1 MANKSYEMVQFKD
14 VLPIIIESY
23 YKDFPY
29 ARNKKIPVSI
39 SVSLPGNAY
48 DAFTKDPSWMQR
60 AQQKISEG
68 IKKWL
73 RLANEAAKNG
83 AGKFSEDQREA
94 KYYLFLGKEM
104 ESMKKTFENAAQKEC
119 VNIIKEYKKEQ
130 DNLEEYRIKAAA
142 KIAVSGVSTA
152 CSAVLAVLTGGAAA
166 PLFIIATCRS
176 AAGIAQECIKLASTV
191 DTTAKYVKGELKILS
206 AFMLD
211 SNYKLFEAREKFLKY
226 ENEQEET
233 NAKYEQLK
241 SRILELQ
248 QRIGKAG
255 KTKEQD
261 AKNKQKLE
269 AARKDMDANSKER
282 AALEKKMATLK
293 KEQEK
298 IEKSVNAPKGL
309 FRKIFKSG
317 RKSATELGLG
327 ALSGV
332 VGLETPSLAN
342 CKSHIELHDTNIG
355 KVSGLSHKLSTS
367 LYGAMDK
374 QKETLSASATA
385 FATAKNNIKA
395 KFAEILKNNPG
406 NAAKITTALGTALKQ
421 LDKAQKNY
429 EAAIKKAE
437 GMLNTLINDIIAA
450 NEKVDES
457 KELNAK
463 FRQAIELLHKGVP
476 NALDYTATVVSLGT
490 GLALGFGAGLGSG
503 AAEIAATIGDA
514 TQGLVAELGAIVI
527 DEIG

>member
-1 MANKSYEMVQFKD
+1 MANKSYNIVQFRD

-29 ARNKKIPVSI
+29 ARSKKIPVSI
-39 SVSLPGNAY
+39 SVSLRDDVH
-48 DAFTKDPSWMQR
+48 DAFTKDPSWMLR

-83 AGKFSEDQREA
+83 ADKFPEDQREA
-94 KYYLFLGKEM
+94 KYFLFLGKEM

-119 VNIIKEYKKEQ
+119 LGIIKQYTEEQ
-130 DNLEEYRIKAAA
+130 DKLKEYRTKAAGKLA
-142 KIAVSGVSTA
+142 ITGVSTA
-152 CSAVLAVLTGGAAA
+152 CSVVLTVLTGGAAA
-166 PLFIIATCRS
+166 PLFIIAVCRT
-176 AAGIAQECIKLASTV
+176 AAGIVQECAKLASTV
-191 DTTAKYVKGELKILS
+191 DTTAKYVTGELKILS
-206 AFMLD
+206 AFMQD
-211 SNYKLFEAREKFLKY
+211 SNYKLFEAREKFFKY
-226 ENEQEET
+226 EIEYAET

-255 KTKEQD
+255 KTKDQD
-261 AKNKQKLE
+261 AKNKQKIE
-269 AARKDMDANSKER
+269 AARKDMEANSKER
-282 AALEKKMATLK
+282 AALEKKMAALK

-309 FRKIFKSG
+309 FKKIFKSG

-332 VGLETPSLAN
+332 VGLETPSLAS

-355 KVSGLSHKLSTS
+355 KVSRLSHNLSTS
-367 LYGAMDK
+367 LNDVMDK
-374 QKETLSASATA
+374 QKETLSGSAAA
-385 FATAKNNIKA
+385 FATAKNDIKT
-395 KFAEILKNNPG
+395 KFAEIIKKNPA
-406 NAAKITTALGTALKQ
+406 NAVKIKAALNTALGQ

-429 EAAIKKAE
+429 ETGIKKIE
-437 GMLNTLINDIIAA
+437 GNLDKLIHDIIAA
-450 NEKVDES
+450 NEKVDAS
-457 KELNAK
+457 QDLNAK
-463 FRQAIELLHKGVP
+463 FREALQLMHKGVP
-476 NALDYTATVVSLGT
+476 NALDYTATVISLGT
-490 GLALGFGAGLGSG
+490 GLAMGFGSGFGSS
-503 AAEIAATIGDA
+503 AVEIATTIGDT
-514 TQGLVAELGAIVI
+514 TQGLIAELKSIAI